1 MMKKRTLCLILA
13 LAAILCACPV
23 SAAAG
28 SSSYSPGDIVTFGE
42 YEQDNNRQNGAE
54 PIEWIVLDTDGD
66 YLFLVSRYILDRQ
79 RYNKDKESTTW
90 EDCDLREWLND
101 EFYND
106 AFSASEQDMILTTEL
121 YNEDNPQNGAKGGRD
136 TEDKV
141 FILSESEAEYYM
153 PTKSDRFC
161 EATKYAAKQGVY
173 VNKDS
178 GRGAW
183 WSLRTPGIYTSYVCY
198 ITSGG
203 GIHTD
208 GEDVNNGKLG
218 VRPAI
223 WVNAG

>member
-28 SSSYSPGDIVTFGE
+28 SGSYSPGDIVTFGE

-90 EDCDLREWLND
+90 ENCDLREWLND

-161 EATKYAAKQGVY
+161 KATKYAAKQGVY
-173 VNKDS
+173 VRTAAAARG
-178 GRGAW
+178 GRCARRGYTQAM
-183 WSLRTPGIYTSYVCY
+183 SAISPAAAASTRTART
-198 ITSGG
+198 
-203 GIHTD
+203 
-208 GEDVNNGKLG
+208 
-218 VRPAI
+218 
-223 WVNAG
+223 